1 MKSEDNFGDFHI
13 PFDYNYHRQLKKK
26 NLLLTYYNQF
36 LSALSDPEKRTHLT
50 NLGLKDAFDDPLYKE
65 LKIVGDNFKKTLDQM
80 FIYKKGK
87 LSKLTL
93 KYGIF

>member
-1 MKSEDNFGDFHI
+1 MVKLHPFELLLSKKDYFELEDQDIIN
-13 PFDYNYHRQLKKK
+13 
-26 NLLLTYYNQF
+26 LLTYYDQF
-36 LSALSDPEKRTHLT
+36 LSALSNPVKRKHLT
-50 NLGLKDAFDDPLYKE
+50 NLDLKDAFDDPLYKG

-87 LSKLTL
+87 LSNLTL